1 MKVQLMRSGGFGGIR
16 LSAALN
22 TEELSPQEAAQLRR
36 LISESS
42 FFDQQASLKSASSQ
56 PDRFQY
62 RISVEEGERK
72 KEIETDE
79 AGMPERLRPLVD
91 YLLGQ
96 ARKGR
101 GKK

>member
-1 MKVQLMRSGGFGGIR
+1 VR
-16 LSAALN
+16 LSAVLN
-22 TEELSPQEAAQLRR
+22 TDELSSREAAELRR

-42 FFDQQASLKSASSQ
+42 FFDLPASLKSASPG

-62 RISVEEGERK
+62 RISVEEGDKK

-79 AGMPERLRPLVD
+79 TRMPEPLRPLVD
-91 YLLGQ
+91 FLLDQ

-101 GKK
+101 ERK